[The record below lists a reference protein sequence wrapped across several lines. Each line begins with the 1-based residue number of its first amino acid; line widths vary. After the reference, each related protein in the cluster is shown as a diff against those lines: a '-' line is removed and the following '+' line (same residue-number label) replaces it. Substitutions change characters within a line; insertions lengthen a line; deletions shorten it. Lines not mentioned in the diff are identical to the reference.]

1 MKETT
6 NMKRK
11 YSLNSRGAVQLGTS
25 IFFTAL
31 TAVTLAGELGGQ
43 VFLPPVTVTGQS
55 RDPAL
60 LPGAVSIVDQAAI
73 DRIQPRSTEDVLRRV
88 PGVFVKGEEE
98 NAIVTNISVRGL
110 PAGDYKTL
118 VLLDGVPV
126 QPGIFVGNSRY
137 YNPRVHRMSGV
148 EVLKG
153 AASLRYGPNTI
164 GGVINFISRMPEDGV
179 SVSAQYGSWNS
190 RQGIVEFGG
199 SNEAGDARFGV
210 IALRSESD
218 GFMDKGV
225 DTTDVMVRAETAIGD
240 NQFIGFKFLYYDTEA
255 NISYRG
261 LFPEAYKAGKRFNPA
276 PDDFFLTDR
285 KAFDIVHEWQV
296 NPDVN
301 LQTILFWSEMS
312 REYWR
317 FQLDADNPTTVNS
330 EGFRVW
336 NYRDEVQGN
345 NRYFTR
351 TGVDSRLTLNHGL
364 GGFSSQAEVGV
375 RYMEEDMLDQTV
387 RADRATPRNPN
398 QTLLR
403 NRLDSAQSLAFFAQN
418 RFDFS
423 EALSVTGGVRVETY
437 EQKRDNLASAA
448 PSDTFSN
455 TEVMPGLGATYRLS
469 DTLQVFGSVY
479 RAFAPPLVGSVVGR
493 DDAPTDAETSVNV
506 EFGVRGGDGPFSYQ
520 VTAFQMDFSNQVDPG
535 VSGIRS
541 PNEGSALI
549 QGLEAA
555 MGYAFGNGILVDANV
570 TWIPTAEFGE
580 DRPGDALEGNR
591 LPYSAEWMTNLTIAY
606 EVGAFQTAL
615 LFNYVG
621 ETFGDGMNVRELT
634 TESGGTW
641 GGRIPSY
648 FTLDLTARFAIN
660 ENLSVFGS
668 VNNLT
673 DEKYIAGLRQGI
685 YVGPER
691 NGTLGVRY
699 TF

>member
-1 MKETT
+1 MNTNRMK
-6 NMKRK
+6 NQKNHK
-11 YSLNSRGAVQLGTS
+11 GSLRGVMVLCAG
-25 IFFTAL
+25 L
-31 TAVTLAGELGGQ
+31 TAVQSLAETEPVREQ

-55 RDPAL
+55 REPAL
-60 LPGAVSIVDQAAI
+60 LPGSVTLVTQEQM
-73 DRIQPRSTEDVLRRV
+73 DRIQPRSTEDVLRKV
-88 PGVFVKGEEE
+88 PGILVVREEE
-98 NAIVTNISVRGL
+98 NAVVTNISVRGL

-164 GGVINFISRMPEDGV
+164 GGVINFVSRMPEDGV
-179 SVSAQYGSWNS
+179 SVTGQYGSWNS
-190 RQGIVEFGG
+190 RQGIIEFGG

-225 DTTDVMVRAETAIGD
+225 DTSDVMVRAETAIGE
-240 NQFIGFKFLYYDTEA
+240 NQFIGVKFLYHDTEA

-261 LFPEAYKAGKRFNPA
+261 LFPDAYNAGKRFNPA
-276 PDDFFLTDR
+276 PDDFFLTER
-285 KAFDIVHEWQV
+285 KSFDVVHEWQI
-296 NPDVN
+296 NPDLN
-301 LQTILFWSEMS
+301 LQTLVYWSEMF

-317 FQLDADNPTTVNS
+317 FQLDSNNPTTLNS

-351 TGVDSRLTLNHGL
+351 KGIDSRLALSHGL
-364 GGFSSQAEVGV
+364 FGLFNEAETGL

-403 NRLDSAQSLAFFAQN
+403 NRFDSAQSLAFFAQN
-418 RFDFS
+418 RVDIN

-437 EQKRDNLASAA
+437 EQKRKDLSKAV

-455 TEVMPGLGATYRLS
+455 TEVMPGLGATYRVS
-469 DTLQVFGSVY
+469 DTMQLFGSAY

-493 DDAPTDAETSVNV
+493 SDAPTDAETSVNLEV
-506 EFGVRGGDGPFSYQ
+506 GIRGGDHRLRYEL
-520 VTAFQMDFSNQVDPG
+520 TAFQMDFSNQVDPG
-535 VSGIRS
+535 VSGIRD

-555 MGYAFGNGILVDANV
+555 VGYAFRNGFLIDANV

-591 LPYSAEWMTNLTIAY
+591 LPSSAEWMTNLTLAY
-606 EVGAFQTAL
+606 ELGAFQTAL

-634 TESGGTW
+634 TESSGTW
-641 GGRIPSY
+641 GGRVPSY
-648 FTLDLTARFAIN
+648 FTLDLTGRYAVT
-660 ENLSVFGS
+660 ENLSIFGS
-668 VNNLT
+668 INNLT
-673 DEKYIAGLRQGI
+673 DEQYIAGLRQGI

-691 NGTLGVRY
+691 NVTIGARY
-699 TF
+699 SF